1 MVVLVLGIMTAH
13 VPFPVL
19 ARKSSD
25 DCDRSESCGA
35 CERDPN
41 GFVARQ
47 VSSGEP
53 EAASLLKHSARESP
67 DGEPCCPNGC
77 THCALPCCGS
87 VLVIA
92 PSAASQDFP
101 SATSIAP
108 VAISIF
114 STIEI
119 TDVFHPP
126 RA

>member
-53 EAASLLKHSARESP
+53 
-67 DGEPCCPNGC
+67 CCPNGC

-92 PSAASQDFP
+92 PSATSQDFP